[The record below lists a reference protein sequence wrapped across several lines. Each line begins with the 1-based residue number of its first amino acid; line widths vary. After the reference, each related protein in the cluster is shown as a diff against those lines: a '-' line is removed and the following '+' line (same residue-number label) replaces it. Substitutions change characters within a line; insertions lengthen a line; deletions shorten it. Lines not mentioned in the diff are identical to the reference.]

1 MSPQSITLE
10 ITGGVATLTLNRP
23 DRLNAFTPEMLAEIE
38 AVLDEISLP
47 GSGVRCLLITGA
59 GRAFCSGAD
68 LASSAAFSASSDDG
82 STPGGNG
89 STPGAKVGE
98 MLRQVYHPLFE
109 KLRAL
114 EMPVVSA
121 VNGVAAGAG
130 MSLAIAAD
138 IVIAARSAYFLQAF
152 INIGLLPDSGS
163 TYMLPRL
170 LGKARATAAMML
182 GEKLPAETAAE
193 WGLIYQV
200 TDDDALMDT
209 AVTLAKRL
217 ANGPTLAL
225 AALRGAIAQSEGN
238 DFAAQLE
245 VEAVLQSRLADSA
258 DCVEGISAFLAKR
271 PAEFKG
277 E

>member
-1 MSPQSITLE
+1 MSYQTISLQIAD
-10 ITGGVATLTLNRP
+10 GVATLTLDRP
-23 DRLNAFTPEMLAEIE
+23 DKLNALTPEMLAEIL
-38 AVLDEISLP
+38 AVLDNISAS
-47 GSGVRCLLITGA
+47 GSAARCLLITGA

-68 LASSAAFSASSDDG
+68 LANSVAFSASTAGGSDTG
-82 STPGGNG
+82 PG
-89 STPGAKVGE
+89 PGAEVGR
-98 MLRQVYHPLFE
+98 MLREVYHPLFE

-114 EMPVVSA
+114 EMPVVAA

-152 INIGLLPDSGS
+152 IHIGLLPDSGS

-193 WGLIYQV
+193 WGLIYEV
-200 TDDDALMDT
+200 VDDEALMEV

-217 ANGPTLAL
+217 AKGPTLAL
-225 AALRGAIAQSEGN
+225 AAVRQAVSQSESN
-238 DFAAQLE
+238 DFTAQLE
-245 VEAVLQSRLADSA
+245 AEAVLQSRLANSG
-258 DCVEGISAFLAKR
+258 DCLEGIGAFLAKR

>member
-1 MSPQSITLE
+1 MSYQTITLE
-10 ITGGVATLTLNRP
+10 ITDGVATLTLERP
-23 DRLNAFTPEMLAEIE
+23 DRLNAFTPEMLGEIS
-38 AVLDEISLP
+38 AVLEEISQP
-47 GSGVRCLLITGA
+47 ESAARCLLITGA

-68 LASSAAFSASSDDG
+68 LASSTAFSGGGADG
-82 STPGGNG
+82 GTPGD
-89 STPGAKVGE
+89 AVGK
-98 MLRQVYHPLFE
+98 MLREIYHPLFE

-114 EMPVVSA
+114 NMPVVSA

-182 GEKLPAETAAE
+182 GERLDAETAAE
-193 WGLIYQV
+193 WGLIYEV
-200 TDDDALMDT
+200 CDDDALMET

-217 ANGPTLAL
+217 AKGPTLAL
-225 AALRGAIAQSEGN
+225 AALRGAIALSERN
-238 DFAAQLE
+238 DFTAQLE
-245 VEAVLQSRLADSA
+245 VEAVLQSKLANSA
-258 DCVEGISAFLAKR
+258 DCVEGISAFLGKR

-277 E
+277 Q

>member
-1 MSPQSITLE
+1 MSPKSITLE
-10 ITGGVATLTLNRP
+10 ITDGVALLTLNRP

-68 LASSAAFSASSDDG
+68 LASSAAFSASS
-82 STPGGNG
+82 GNG

-98 MLRQVYHPLFE
+98 MLREVYHPLFE

-238 DFAAQLE
+238 DFSTQLE